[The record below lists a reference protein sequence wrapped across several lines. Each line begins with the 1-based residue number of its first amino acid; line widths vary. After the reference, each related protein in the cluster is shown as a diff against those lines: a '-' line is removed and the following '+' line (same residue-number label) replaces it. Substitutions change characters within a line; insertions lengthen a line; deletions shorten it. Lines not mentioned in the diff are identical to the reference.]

1 MGKTK
6 QSDTLASYRKSSVK
20 TVSLRAILKILP
32 VGFRLLLLVH
42 AKDPPSRTPSKLVG
56 FVQMVSQNLK
66 RQETGT
72 YVKIQF
78 TPFKRR
84 TNISDC
90 PNAPM
95 TAHQNAPRVPN
106 NCA

>member
-1 MGKTK
+1 MGKIK

-72 YVKIQF
+72 YVGN
-78 TPFKRR
+78 
-84 TNISDC
+84 NIKNTIYSFQKKDEY
-90 PNAPM
+90 
-95 TAHQNAPRVPN
+95 Q
-106 NCA
+106 

>member
-20 TVSLRAILKILP
+20 TVSQRAILKILP

-56 FVQMVSQNLK
+56 FVQMVSQNLR
-66 RQETGT
+66 RQQHQKYNLLLSKEG
-72 YVKIQF
+72 
-78 TPFKRR
+78 R
-84 TNISDC
+84 ISVIV
-90 PNAPM
+90 PM
-95 TAHQNAPRVPN
+95 HL
-106 NCA
+106 